1 MVAATLR
8 SHADPLNGRSDA
20 GRRSASLRKRSST
33 PSGRREADGAEVV
46 FGSLC
51 CTVVQ

>member
-1 MVAATLR
+1 MVAATR
-8 SHADPLNGRSDA
+8 AVKRRSDA

-33 PSGRREADGAEVV
+33 PAGRRETDGVEVV
-46 FGSLC
+46 FGLLR